1 MMVLEQH
8 KNDEKSPAK
17 AERRFKLRK
26 APVIFVV
33 AATIIGIA
41 GTASISGMAYMAGAP
56 KVAAAKAK
64 SAPVATVTTTTAQLQ
79 QIPDT
84 LSLTGSIS
92 ATDPL
97 TIGSSSSGLV
107 ITQVNAE
114 EGDYVRKGQVLATL
128 DSSVLRAQL
137 AASEAR
143 LQGAKASLVKAT
155 QPNRPED
162 IGSFQAAHKQAL
174 ADVQNKRAMLDQAI
188 ASRQLSRNTALR
200 YSSLL
205 KDGAVSQMEA
215 QTKETEA
222 ITANSTVKAAE
233 ENLSAAQFMAQQA
246 ANKLAMATQGGR
258 TEDVVI
264 SQASANET
272 AASVQQMRAQIEQT
286 IVRAPDDGLITKKLA
301 HIGDVNLGGKALFEM
316 IRRGDIELRA
326 QVSQDDISRLKV
338 GQTAQITDGTR
349 KANGSVF
356 LISPT
361 VDATTRLGIVRISI
375 PKTSDFKPGMFVT
388 GKVERGSRNALV
400 VPNSAVLSEDDHYY
414 VFIYKDGIALKRQ
427 VIVGARVK
435 DAAEIHE
442 GVQVGDQIIGAGA
455 GFLNDLD
462 PVALGH

>member
-1 MMVLEQH
+1 MMVLEH
-8 KNDEKSPAK
+8 KKNDEKAPDAFGRK
-17 AERRFKLRK
+17 FRLKK
-26 APVIFVV
+26 APVIFVA

-41 GTASISGMAYMAGAP
+41 GTASISGMAYMGGAP
-56 KVAAAKAK
+56 RAAAAKAK
-64 SAPVATVTTTTAQLQ
+64 IAPVATVTTSVAQIQ
-79 QIPDT
+79 PIPDT

-97 TIGSSSSGLV
+97 AIGSSSSGLI
-107 ITQVNAE
+107 ITQVNVE

-137 AASEAR
+137 AAIEAR
-143 LQGAKASLVKAT
+143 LQGARASLVKAA

-188 ASRQLSRNTALR
+188 AARQLSRNTAAR

-222 ITANSTVKAAE
+222 ITANSTVRAAE
-233 ENLSAAQFMAQQA
+233 ENLSAAQFMAEQA
-246 ANKLAMATQGGR
+246 ANKLTMATQGGR
-258 TEDVVI
+258 AEDVLI
-264 SQASANET
+264 SRASANET
-272 AASVQQMRAQIEQT
+272 AATVQQMRAQIEQT
-286 IVRAPDDGLITKKLA
+286 IVRAPDDGLITKKMA
-301 HIGDVNLGGKALFEM
+301 HIGDVNMGGKVLFEM
-316 IRRGDIELRA
+316 IRKGEIELRA

-349 KANGSVF
+349 KTSGSVF

-400 VPNSAVLSEDDHYY
+400 VPNSAILSDNDHYY
-414 VFIYKDGIALKRQ
+414 LFIYKDGVALKRQ
-427 VIVGARVK
+427 VNVGARVK
-435 DAAEIHE
+435 NAAEILE

-455 GFLNDLD
+455 GFLNDQD